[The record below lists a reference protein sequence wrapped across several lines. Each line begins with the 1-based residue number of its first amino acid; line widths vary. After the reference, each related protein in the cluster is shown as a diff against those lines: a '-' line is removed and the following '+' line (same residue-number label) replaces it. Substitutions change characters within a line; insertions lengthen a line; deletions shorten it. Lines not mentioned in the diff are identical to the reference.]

1 VTIAAG
7 PVADALMTALIA
19 LFDLS
24 PKSRRPAHL
33 DSGHDA
39 PLGCGHR
46 RAVLS
51 PIGFAVTAE
60 DIRHFQ
66 LGAIHGPDAQK
77 Y

>member
-7 PVADALMTALIA
+7 PVADALVTALIA

-24 PKSRRPAHL
+24 PESCRSAHL
-33 DSGHDA
+33 DRGHDA
-39 PLGCGHR
+39 PLRCGHR

-66 LGAIHGPDAQK
+66 LGAIHGPGAQK